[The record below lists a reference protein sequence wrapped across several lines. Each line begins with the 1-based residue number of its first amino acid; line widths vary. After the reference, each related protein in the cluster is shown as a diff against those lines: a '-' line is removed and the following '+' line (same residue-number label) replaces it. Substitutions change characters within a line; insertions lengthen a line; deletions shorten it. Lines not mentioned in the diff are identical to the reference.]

1 MIIKSEVEFNPSEIN
16 ELFDN
21 IIGIVAKVK
30 LGMDMNQKVS
40 DANHDKWKAEE
51 ELQRYEHR
59 LEDSYKT
66 IKALKAEIEKLKGT
80 KKEENKKDDKD
91 VKKDVADK

>member
-1 MIIKSEVEFNPSEIN
+1 MIIESKVEFNPSEIN

-21 IIGIVAKVK
+21 IVGIVAKVK
-30 LGMDMNQKVS
+30 LGMDMNKKVS
-40 DANHDKWKAEE
+40 NANHDKWKAEE
-51 ELQRYEHR
+51 ELQRYEH
-59 LEDSYKT
+59 T

-80 KKEENKKDDKD
+80 KKEEKDDKD